1 VQPDPLRRTPV
12 QARSAER
19 VQRMLDA
26 CAALIV
32 EMGYEQVTTTLIARR
47 AKVAIGSL
55 YQFFPDKTAV
65 ASALV
70 GRNVER
76 YLDEL
81 GKRLADA
88 PPVQWWEAVDT
99 ALDLYVELHHS
110 DDGFR
115 ALHFGDVVD
124 VHLLDRAH
132 DNSGQD
138 NNAVIAE
145 RLGGLLQERFGLGGG
160 RPLMLALMVAVETAD
175 ALLKLAFRLDPEEE
189 ALVVAQAKGVIRG
202 YLAQHL
208 S

>member
-1 VQPDPLRRTPV
+1 MQPEPLRRTPV

-26 CAALIV
+26 CAELIG
-32 EMGYEQVTTTLIARR
+32 EMGYEAVTTTLIARR

-65 ASALV
+65 ATALV
-70 GRNVER
+70 ARNVER

-81 GKRLADA
+81 RDRLAA
-88 PPVQWWEAVDT
+88 EPPAQWWGAVDT
-99 ALDLYVELHHS
+99 AIDLYVELHHR
-110 DDGFR
+110 DPGFR

-145 RLGGLLQERFGLGGG
+145 RLGELLHERFALAGG
-160 RPLMLALMVAVETAD
+160 PQLLLALMVAVEIAD
-175 ALLKLAFRLDPEEE
+175 GLLKLAFRLGPDDE
-189 ALVVAQAKGVIRG
+189 AVVVGQAKDVIRR
-202 YLAQHL
+202 YLSEHL
-208 S
+208 G